1 MKVTVTYEA
10 NLPDEDE
17 VYEMLANF
25 TAFLPFESKKFVLYI
40 IDDNIHTIKL
50 QDLVQ
55 AHAVCKEN
63 LQRLE
68 KVKVETEHLLD
79 LKEKAYNQL
88 DIICNMLCFAI
99 NKNTGGP
106 WG

>member
-1 MKVTVTYEA
+1 MKVTIMYEA
-10 NLPDEDE
+10 DIPDEDE
-17 VYEMLANF
+17 IYEMLVNF
-25 TAFLPFESKKFVLYI
+25 NSFIPFENEKTVLYA
-40 IDDNIHTIKL
+40 IDDNIHTIQL

-55 AHAVCKEN
+55 AHAVCREN

-79 LKEKAYNQL
+79 LKEKAYRQL

-99 NKNTGGP
+99 NKNTGSL